1 MNSGKT
7 FFFPGS
13 LNKIG
18 NFLLSDLKKKK
29 KGKKRKGDKV
39 ILQDYSNSIVIHIPH
54 CLCIVIEGRGEFP
67 KKGKK
72 NCFLKKQFGK
82 CYFCNEFGN
91 RFILHALLSQASH
104 NHM

>member
-18 NFLLSDLKKKK
+18 NSLLSDLKKRKK
-29 KGKKRKGDKV
+29 KKKKRKEDKV
-39 ILQDYSNSIVIHIPH
+39 ILQDYSSSIVIHIPH
-54 CLCIVIEGRGEFP
+54 CLCIVIEGHGEFP

-72 NCFLKKQFGK
+72 KLFP
-82 CYFCNEFGN
+82 
-91 RFILHALLSQASH
+91 
-104 NHM
+104 